1 MREEQ
6 TASDERLREE
16 QMAMGLT
23 SKPSVAII
31 GAGAGGIAMG
41 LQLAD
46 GGYDFTIFDRADGFG
61 GTWRHNTFPGA
72 ACDVPSHLYSYSFAL
87 NPRWSKTY
95 ANQPE
100 ILEYFETVAVK
111 GGLDRCLRANTR
123 IDAMRWSDRD
133 RRWTLTTGD
142 GVDCDF
148 DAVVSAVGMLDVPN
162 IPAIPG
168 AEAFR
173 GRAFHSS
180 RWDHT
185 KSTAGERV
193 ASIGTGASAIQYVPA
208 IAPDTALL
216 TVFQRTPIWVS
227 PRFDFP
233 YTAEQHELFQRDPG
247 EAQKIRDEAF
257 DAYESSSFDVA
268 ADQTRE
274 ATELAYSYLMRKVAD
289 PELRAK
295 LLPDYPLGC
304 KRPLM
309 SREWFPTFAL
319 PHVQLVTSPIIRFTE
334 HGLLTADAT
343 EHRVDTVIYGTGFTA
358 SDYLSSLDVYG
369 TGGRRLHDEWRD
381 GAEAYLG
388 TLVAGYPNLF
398 ILYGPNTNGVNSILY
413 IHEVQTALVRRLL
426 DVMGQRGANTI
437 EVKREVQDAY
447 NAEVQAAMIGKVW
460 LANCTNYFRHPSGKV
475 VTQLPFSGKTFAER
489 TRDVKLEDYRL
500 RR

>member
-1 MREEQ
+1 M
-6 TASDERLREE
+6 DL
-16 QMAMGLT
+16 
-23 SKPSVAII
+23 KPSVAII

-46 GGYDFTIFDRADGFG
+46 LGYDFAIFDRSDGFG

-72 ACDVPSHLYSYSFAL
+72 ACDVPSHLYSFSFAL

-100 ILEYFETVAVK
+100 VLDYLEAVAGK
-111 GGLDRCLRANTR
+111 GGLDSHLRANTR
-123 IDAMRWSDRD
+123 IDTMRWSDRD
-133 RRWTLTTGD
+133 RRWTLTADDATY
-142 GVDCDF
+142 DF
-148 DAVVSAVGMLDVPN
+148 DVVVSAVGMLDMPN
-162 IPAIPG
+162 VPAIPG
-168 AEAFR
+168 AAAFR

-180 RWDHT
+180 RWDHS

-193 ASIGTGASAIQYVPA
+193 GSIGTGASAIQYVPA
-208 IAPDTALL
+208 IAAETAHL

-233 YTAEQHELFQRDPG
+233 YTAEQQELFEREPSA
-247 EAQKIRDEAF
+247 AQKIRDEAF
-257 DAYESSSFDVA
+257 DAYESASFDVD

-274 ATELAYSYLMRKVAD
+274 ATELAYSYLMRKVSD

-309 SREWFPTFAL
+309 SRDWFPTFAL
-319 PHVQLVTSPIIRFTE
+319 PRVHLETSPIVRFTE
-334 HGLLTADAT
+334 HGLLTADGN
-343 EHRVDTVIYGTGFTA
+343 EHRLDTVIYGTGFKA
-358 SDYLSSLDVYG
+358 ADYLSSLDVYG
-369 TGGRRLHDEWRD
+369 TGGRRLHDDWRD

-413 IHEVQTALVRRLL
+413 IHEVQTAFVRRVL
-426 DVMGQRGANTI
+426 DVMGQSGATAI
-437 EVKREVQDAY
+437 EVTREAQDAY
-447 NAEVQAAMIGKVW
+447 NAEVQAAMAGKVW
-460 LANCTNYFRHPSGKV
+460 LACDNYFHHPSGKV
-475 VTQLPFSGKTFAER
+475 VTQLPFSGKTFADR
-489 TRDVKLEDYRL
+489 TREVNRQDYHLL
-500 RR
+500 R

>member
-1 MREEQ
+1 M
-6 TASDERLREE
+6 RLRR
-16 QMAMGLT
+16 
-23 SKPSVAII
+23 SVAII

-72 ACDVPSHLYSYSFAL
+72 ACDVPSHLYSFSFAL
-87 NPRWSKTY
+87 NPRWTKTY
-95 ANQPE
+95 ADQPE
-100 ILEYFETVAVK
+100 ILEYLQAVALK
-111 GGLDRCLRANTR
+111 GGLDRNLRANTR
-123 IDAMRWSDRD
+123 IDTLRWSDRT
-133 RRWTLTTGD
+133 RRWTLVTGD
-142 GVDCDF
+142 GAEHDF
-148 DAVVSAVGMLDVPN
+148 DFVVSAVGMLDVPN
-162 IPAIPG
+162 IPLIAG
-168 AEAFR
+168 AESFR

-180 RWDHT
+180 QWDHSR
-185 KSTAGERV
+185 STAGERV

-208 IAPDTALL
+208 IAAQTAHL

-233 YTAEQHELFQRDPG
+233 YTSEQHELFERDPG
-247 EAQKIRDEAF
+247 AAQKIRDDAF
-257 DAYESSSFDVA
+257 DAYESSSFDVDA
-268 ADQTRE
+268 AQTRE
-274 ATELAYSYLMRKVAD
+274 ATELAHSYLLRKVAD
-289 PELRAK
+289 PVLRAK

-309 SREWFPTFAL
+309 SRDWFPTFAL
-319 PHVQLVTSPIIRFTE
+319 PHVHLETSPIVGFTE
-334 HGLLTADAT
+334 HGLRTADGA

-369 TGGRRLHDEWRD
+369 SGGRRLHDDWSD

-398 ILYGPNTNGVNSILY
+398 MLYGPNTNGVNSILY
-413 IHEVQTALVRRLL
+413 IHEVQTSLVRRLL
-426 DVMGQRGANTI
+426 DVGTSIGASTI
-437 EVKREVQDAY
+437 EVRHEAQDAY
-447 NAEVQAAMIGKVW
+447 NAEVQAAMAGKVW
-460 LANCTNYFRHPSGKV
+460 LANCNNYFRHPSGKV

-489 TRDVKLEDYRL
+489 TRNVILEDYHL